1 MRAIAASAVAGALFA
16 SAGLAAAQAP
26 PAPGPSQGPDFPA
39 LLHLRPDQMA
49 AYHAVETA
57 GRESPTVIAQLRA
70 KQQHLLT
77 ATTPQRLDF
86 EAARMDLEVA
96 HNHRVWAALRK
107 FYAVLT
113 PEQQHTFDQ
122 LTAPH
127 AQQGPAQR

>member
-1 MRAIAASAVAGALFA
+1 MRAIAASAVAGALLG

-26 PAPGPSQGPDFPA
+26 QGPAPSQGSDFPT
-39 LLHLRPDQMA
+39 LLHLRPDQMT
-49 AYHAVETA
+49 AYHAVEAA

-70 KQQHLLT
+70 KQQHLLN

-86 EAARMDLEVA
+86 EAERMDLEVA
-96 HNHRVWAALRK
+96 HEHRVWAALRK

-127 AQQGPAQR
+127 AQQGAPQH